1 MFDSGEIVYVHQVNT
16 QSNNQIREHRDD
28 TSMSI
33 STTAWAWPWWT
44 FMVIINIVNLV
55 ICAVIYKRSLF
66 PKDGKDTTYR
76 KRMRIMGVIF
86 TLVAAYRAVFVSQY
100 DPQLAWFDSIAN
112 SSLLIRMFAIAAELS
127 FSGLI
132 ALAMLQF
139 NTYLPAKDEASANK
153 FKSFINTKSPYI
165 LVVCLFIAQF
175 FATSGVITKFGLFW
189 AIEETLWFIG
199 FLAILPLAIIQ
210 LHRILSIKDK
220 EIVERLQ
227 MLRASAIV
235 IAAWCVIYVT
245 YGVVFHL
252 SEMWIGVFDGLIA
265 GFPTINSGAIADA
278 FMIVYETKEYSDWGF
293 GFLFWHSAYFSV
305 CVWISI
311 FLMQAPRPQ
320 EIPKNFSNKLVLLTL
335 AAILLTLITLII
347 LII

>member
-1 MFDSGEIVYVHQVNT
+1 
-16 QSNNQIREHRDD
+16 
-28 TSMSI
+28 
-33 STTAWAWPWWT
+33 
-44 FMVIINIVNLV
+44 
-55 ICAVIYKRSLF
+55 
-66 PKDGKDTTYR
+66 
-76 KRMRIMGVIF
+76 
-86 TLVAAYRAVFVSQY
+86 
-100 DPQLAWFDSIAN
+100 
-112 SSLLIRMFAIAAELS
+112 MFAIAAELS
-127 FSGLI
+127 FSGLF

-139 NTYLPAKDEASANK
+139 NTYLPATDAESANR

-210 LHRILSIKDK
+210 LRRIFSIKDK

-227 MLRASAIV
+227 ILRVSAIV

-252 SEMWIGVFDGLIA
+252 SEMWNGVFDGLTT
-265 GFPTINSGAIADA
+265 GFPVINSGTIADA
-278 FMIVYETKEYSDWGF
+278 FMIVHETKEYSDWGF

-320 EIPKNFSNKLVLLTL
+320 VQKNYSIKLILLTL
-335 AAILLTLITLII
+335 AVIFLTLITLII

>member
-1 MFDSGEIVYVHQVNT
+1 
-16 QSNNQIREHRDD
+16 
-28 TSMSI
+28 MSI
-33 STTAWAWPWWT
+33 SNTAWAWPWWT
-44 FMVIINIVNLV
+44 FMVIINFVNLV
-55 ICAVIYKRSLF
+55 ICAAIYKRSLI
-66 PKDGKDTTYR
+66 PKDGKDLTYR

-86 TLVAAYRAVFVSQY
+86 TLVAAYRAVFVSRY

-139 NTYLPAKDEASANK
+139 NTYLPAANDEYANK
-153 FKSFINTKSPYI
+153 FKAFMTTKSPYI
-165 LVVCLFIAQF
+165 LVLCIFLAQF
-175 FATSGVITKFGLFW
+175 FATSSVIIKFDLFW

-210 LHRILSIKDK
+210 LRRIISIKDK
-220 EIVERLQ
+220 EIIERLQ
-227 MLRASAIV
+227 ILRASAIV
-235 IAAWCVIYVT
+235 IAAWCVIYVG

-252 SEMWIGVFDGLIA
+252 SEMWNGVIDGLA
-265 GFPTINSGAIADA
+265 TGFPDINSGAIADA
-278 FMIVYETKEYSDWGF
+278 FKIVHETKEYSDWGF

-320 EIPKNFSNKLVLLTL
+320 EIPRKYNKKLVLLTL
-335 AAILLTLITLII
+335 AIILLTLITLII
-347 LII
+347 LIS